1 MKISIVTAYYNRKE
15 LFKNTL
21 DSIVKSNFKDIE
33 VIAVDDCSDD
43 SHRIEDLIVDYPF
56 LKVIRLEKKDKW
68 YNIGFKEA
76 KGDIIII
83 QNPEC
88 YHFNDIISYTI
99 ENLKKEEY
107 FSFSCYS
114 LDRISTENIHSI
126 LNNNFVINKPIT
138 HDGDNGW
145 YNHSI
150 YRPVGYHFCS
160 AIHKENLDDLGG
172 FDERYADGIAFDD
185 DELLVRINKK
195 DLKIKIIDTH
205 SVLHQWHYSSNNY
218 QKYNASELINKNRML
233 LHNTTMK
240 ENTYKVNQNNYE
252 SI

>member
-56 LKVIRLEKKDKW
+56 LKV
-68 YNIGFKEA
+68 
-76 KGDIIII
+76 
-83 QNPEC
+83 
-88 YHFNDIISYTI
+88 ISYTI